1 VPGYLG
7 CELGTGGDVQLGEH
21 VREMRL
27 HGPARHVQPV
37 ADLRI
42 GEPLGNQRGDSA
54 LRWGEAGPAGPRLPA
69 GAPAAAPDPGR
80 AQHRLRAG
88 QISRRVQPLVDLDR
102 LIEEWPGPAHTL
114 RRLESSGLVTRQAY
128 AAAPPRVEYELTELG
143 RTLIDPIRTL
153 TRWAEANGEAILDAQ
168 DRYQP
173 A

>member
-1 VPGYLG
+1 VTAGNVFLA
-7 CELGTGGDVQLGEH
+7 GG
-21 VREMRL
+21 
-27 HGPARHVQPV
+27 
-37 ADLRI
+37 
-42 GEPLGNQRGDSA
+42 
-54 LRWGEAGPAGPRLPA
+54 
-69 GAPAAAPDPGR
+69 
-80 AQHRLRAG
+80 
-88 QISRRVQPLVDLDR
+88 ISKKVLT
-102 LIEEWPGPAHTL
+102 HTL